1 MGSNSTMSD
10 SFVPSV
16 PLVTQLPQL
25 TSLPA
30 ESTGSGEDQLLLMSQ
45 AMGSG
50 FKALMQPLG
59 TFAALTLAV
68 NRIFGMAIWLPK
80 AATITGVAFPMR
92 VLGDYTASDY
102 NGVGLYRLDPATG
115 IAELLASTTN
125 DGDFYTSATCSVNY
139 WNRKPFSAP
148 YNAEAGLYYVAFLW
162 NRSAQ
167 VTAPALQGIQLS
179 GTAQQGLVNLGAL
192 PLNGG
197 SSGFACGLFWS
208 LITYTSLPETTA
220 GVRGNNNSM
229 LLTPVALY

>member
-1 MGSNSTMSD
+1 MSD

-30 ESTGSGEDQLLLMSQ
+30 ESTGSGEDQLLLMSK

-50 FKALMQPLG
+50 FKALMHPLG
-59 TFAALTLAV
+59 AFSALTLYV
-68 NRIFGMAIWLPK
+68 NRIFGMAIWLPE

-115 IAELLASTTN
+115 LAELLASTPN
-125 DGDFYTSATCSVNY
+125 DDDFYKSATCSINF
-139 WNRKPFSAP
+139 WNRKPFTAP
-148 YNAEAGLYYVAFLW
+148 YDAEAGLYYVAFLW

-167 VTAPALQGIQLS
+167 VTAPALHGIQLSVS

-192 PLNGG
+192 PLSGG

-208 LITYTSLPETTA
+208 LVTYTSLPETTA
-220 GVRGNNNSM
+220 AVRGNNNNM